1 MKKNIIASAVAMG
14 CLFANIPTTLAAD
27 TPTSDA
33 IVYHVTFPYSNDQTT
48 IDTLGLNTQYASSA
62 IMSNIIAGVMYT
74 HMIKKQYP
82 ELQFNEDDMT
92 TTLLGQLLQES
103 GLHEAIMNTD
113 FSPNQAT
120 QAIHNPD
127 FKKILLSAGQG
138 GPYQINDYSK
148 RLPDAN
154 SPGSLGLINYDA
166 VRKTLDYTIADQD
179 SGKQTSSLGPDALD
193 DMYFAPMT
201 AAFYRFNDIN
211 RMKQLA
217 SNDWYVNKEAWD
229 TCWTNLSDPLL
240 AEDPNALRLTD
251 FILNVVYNAG
261 SYSAPLQSYL
271 NVCVKKDP
279 AQLAN
284 MNNYNLSPQDYRDAI
299 GSSDTTGDT
308 YYRYPRQVSFYI
320 DQLFGVNLE
329 DAGLNIN
336 NQVSLLAG
344 QFNRVFAFAV
354 TKLSY
359 KPNKD
364 KEELTFVTASQA
376 DKAFKDALAQLDIKS
391 TDSFTLS
398 NDSDR
403 KAIYQLLDVAI
414 GNVEKTIGSDFN
426 AVTDKGPIDPTSE
439 IQIYTDAKI
448 QGQMF
453 LSASKAGANLVN
465 NWMTPN
471 THISLPVD
479 ASIDQMKDSGVDCTA
494 QAQSAFAKLASE
506 ADPEHPQQIN
516 VNFQNN
522 SCMISIGDYTPD
534 VPVPPVPEGEWDPAK
549 VYDKPCE
556 KVLHNGLSYHNQWYT
571 TGEEPTPEASA
582 NWGVWRIV
590 GKDSDMCTN

>member
-1 MKKNIIASAVAMG
+1 
-14 CLFANIPTTLAAD
+14 
-27 TPTSDA
+27 
-33 IVYHVTFPYSNDQTT
+33 
-48 IDTLGLNTQYASSA
+48 
-62 IMSNIIAGVMYT
+62 
-74 HMIKKQYP
+74 
-82 ELQFNEDDMT
+82 
-92 TTLLGQLLQES
+92 
-103 GLHEAIMNTD
+103 
-113 FSPNQAT
+113 
-120 QAIHNPD
+120 
-127 FKKILLSAGQG
+127 
-138 GPYQINDYSK
+138 
-148 RLPDAN
+148 
-154 SPGSLGLINYDA
+154 
-166 VRKTLDYTIADQD
+166 
-179 SGKQTSSLGPDALD
+179 
-193 DMYFAPMT
+193 MT

-217 SNDWYVNKEAWD
+217 SNDWYLNKEAWD

-284 MNNYNLSPQDYRDAI
+284 MNNYNLNPQDYRDAI
-299 GSSDTTGDT
+299 GSPDTTGDT

-376 DKAFKDALAQLDIKS
+376 DKAFKDALAQLAIKS
-391 TDSFTLS
+391 TDSFKLS

-453 LSASKAGANLVN
+453 LSASKAGANIVN

-506 ADPEHPQQIN
+506 ADPEHPQQIQF
-516 VNFQNN
+516 VGVRL
-522 SCMISIGDYTPD
+522 S
-534 VPVPPVPEGEWDPAK
+534 PVAYLNIEHDDR
-549 VYDKPCE
+549 DKPVFDYVLEQLNQYDLAYVHTGMFDDSYQEHLKSTVTHYIRQHYHGSVIACGGYNSESARKALLNDDADLVAIGRPLIANPDYVE
-556 KVLHNGLSYHNQWYT
+556 KTRQNINL
-571 TGEEPTPEASA
+571 TPYD
-582 NWGVWRIV
+582 V
-590 GKDSDMCTN
+590 GMLNTLV